1 MIYSLEHFIC
11 FIFIFGLSNVLF
23 FYSIFVLIHFK
34 SEIDDDDI
42 NNILQE
48 IEIKEKIITPYEK
61 KYLQEYKNLVKNT
74 ENATNEEELKKRNFK
89 NSFLMEKTPLGNVAL
104 YYNQDRECFEYYSDN
119 TIPYRYLETV
129 GRKYV
134 ITFDCIDLYIDMEEE
149 LQKQKEIIENQ
160 NAQIKEHQNQNAQ
173 IKENPT
179 ANPSQNT
186 RKNDVE
192 ETSKKN
198 VFAKLKNYNKSSNPV
213 QPNRSNH
220 EQNHTQK
227 QEPNIPSNPLKKP
240 NHVLYPSS
248 ASSKQSFVLKEKSN
262 SYLCKGRFSNFNLL
276 QPIKKEVVDK
286 NYNMS
291 FKDFK
296 QRAIK

>member
-1 MIYSLEHFIC
+1 MIYSTEHFIC
-11 FIFIFGLSNVLF
+11 YMFIFGLSNVLL
-23 FYSIFVLIHFK
+23 FYSIFILTHFK

-48 IEIKEKIITPYEK
+48 IEIKEKIIIPYEK
-61 KYLQEYKNLVKNT
+61 KYLQEYKNLLTNANT
-74 ENATNEEELKKRNFK
+74 ENAANKEELKKRNFK

-104 YYNQDRECFEYYSDN
+104 YYNQDRECFEYYTDH

-160 NAQIKEHQNQNAQ
+160 NVE
-173 IKENPT
+173 IKENPD
-179 ANPSQNT
+179 ANTNAKPYQNT
-186 RKNDVE
+186 IKNDVE

-220 EQNHTQK
+220 EQK
-227 QEPNIPSNPLKKP
+227 QEANKMNINIPSNSLKKP

-248 ASSKQSFVLKEKSN
+248 ASSKQSFILKEKSN

>member
-1 MIYSLEHFIC
+1 MEHYIC
-11 FIFIFGLSNVLF
+11 YIFIFGLSNVLF

-48 IEIKEKIITPYEK
+48 IEIKEKIMIPYEK
-61 KYLQEYKNLVKNT
+61 KYLQEYQNLVKNAAT
-74 ENATNEEELKKRNFK
+74 AANAENEKEVKKRNFK
-89 NSFLMEKTPLGNVAL
+89 NSFLMEKTPLGNVSL
-104 YYNQDRECFEYYSDN
+104 YYNQDRECFEYYSDH

-134 ITFDCIDLYIDMEEE
+134 ITFDCIELYIDMEEE
-149 LQKQKEIIENQ
+149 LQKQKKIIENQ
-160 NAQIKEHQNQNAQ
+160 NAQIKENPNANQ
-173 IKENPT
+173 P
-179 ANPSQNT
+179 QNT

-220 EQNHTQK
+220 EQN
-227 QEPNIPSNPLKKP
+227 QEPNKMNTNIHSSINPLKKP
-240 NHVLYPSS
+240 NHILYPSS
-248 ASSKQSFVLKEKSN
+248 ASSKQSNIVKEKSN
-262 SYLCKGRFSNFNLL
+262 TYLCKGRFSNFNLL